1 MVLKSLLYDALKDE
15 FKSRAVVEAVKKLIE
30 SKVENEVTQKYKDI
44 TLFKDEMEF
53 ELFAVKADCR
63 TFLTNFEK
71 GEVLIILHY
80 TCKSKLPKDK
90 AERLEQIKN
99 NYDHSCSYLGDW
111 SSYKRPIT
119 HSLMYDITLS
129 EALSGSFDL
138 QLEI

>member
-1 MVLKSLLYDALKDE
+1 MELKSLLYDALKDE
-15 FKSRAVVEAVKKLIE
+15 FKSRVVVEAVKKLIE
-30 SKVENEVTQKYKDI
+30 SKVENEVAQKYKDI

-63 TFLTNFEK
+63 TFFTNFEK
-71 GEVLIILHY
+71 GGFLIILHY

-119 HSLMYDITLS
+119 HSLMYDFTLN